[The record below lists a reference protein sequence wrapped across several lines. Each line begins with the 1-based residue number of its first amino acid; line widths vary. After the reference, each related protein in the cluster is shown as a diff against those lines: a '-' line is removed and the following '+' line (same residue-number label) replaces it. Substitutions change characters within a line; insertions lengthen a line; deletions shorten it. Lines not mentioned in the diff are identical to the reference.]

1 MTESPHRTAPKMT
14 AQSEEDS
21 QFEDLPDED
30 IYMSNVKALR
40 SAAEPVYA
48 SKAYLRVAA
57 NAGYSQVR
65 ELKWYRWLL
74 TFISVIIF
82 LLVINAV

>member
-1 MTESPHRTAPKMT
+1 MT

-57 NAGYSQVR
+57 NAGFSQVCVN
-65 ELKWYRWLL
+65 LL
-74 TFISVIIF
+74 SQRCNLFNSKNTSSIQGKSSF
-82 LLVINAV
+82 